1 MKFMFDKLSI
11 KARVTLAT
19 LGIFVLSIW
28 ALSFYASRMLQD
40 DMQRA
45 LGEQQFSTVSFIA
58 AAVNGELAERLQALE
73 DVAAR
78 LGPAILQDAPTMQ
91 TFMEDLPVIPAMFN
105 GGLIVTG
112 ADGTAIADVPFSTG
126 RIGVNYSDSK
136 HVAVA
141 LRDGKSTIGKPIL
154 GKKLGVPI
162 FTIVAPI
169 RNAQGKVIG
178 VLLGVTDLGKP
189 NFLDKLTQ
197 GHYGKMGGY
206 ILVSIADR
214 LVITATDKSRIM
226 QPLAPPGV
234 ILQTDRFLEGFE
246 GYAVYVN
253 PRGQEVL
260 NASKRIAMANWNVAA
275 TLPTAEAFAPVRV
288 MQQRMLLATLFLT
301 LLAGAL
307 SWWTV
312 RRQLG
317 PMLTTVK
324 KLATLAESDQDL
336 QPLPITRQDEIG
348 DLIGGFNRLLEILGH
363 QKKALLESEFRWK
376 YAIEG
381 SGDGLWD
388 WNVPDSTVFFSKA
401 WKEMLGHSE
410 DEVGNGLEEW
420 EKRIHPDDKVD
431 TLATVQA
438 YLDGKTPIYVSEHR
452 VRCKDGN
459 YKWILDRGMV
469 VSRDD
474 DGKPLRLI
482 GTHTDITERKQLE
495 EQIRHLAFYD
505 PLTKLPNRRLLL
517 DRMNQAMMTGKRSG
531 HFVAL
536 MFLDLDNFKPL
547 NDTHGHEAGDLLLME
562 VARRLTNCVREIDTV
577 SRFGGDEFVVL
588 MSDLAADKTE
598 STEQAGIVAEKIRVT
613 LSEPYLLTIKHEGKA
628 DTAVEHH
635 CTSSIGVVVCINHEA
650 SQDDILNWADDAMYQ
665 AKDGGRNTIRFYEAK
680 AQL

>member
-1 MKFMFDKLSI
+1 LKFVFDKLSI
-11 KARVTLAT
+11 KARVTLSA

-40 DMQRA
+40 DIQRA
-45 LGEQQFSTVSFIA
+45 AGEQQFSTVSFIA
-58 AAVNGELAERLQALE
+58 ADVNGELTDRVKALE
-73 DVAAR
+73 NIAGR
-78 LGPAILQDAPTMQ
+78 ISPATLHDTPTLQK
-91 TFMEDLPVIPAMFN
+91 FIEDRVTLQLMFN

-112 ADGTAIADVPFSTG
+112 ADGTAIADVPLSTG
-126 RIGVNYSDSK
+126 RIGVNYSDSG
-136 HVAVA
+136 HVAA
-141 LRDGKSTIGKPIL
+141 TLREGKTTIGKPIL

-169 RNAQGKVIG
+169 RNAQGGVIG
-178 VLLGVTDLGKP
+178 ALLGVTDLGKP

-197 GHYGKMGGY
+197 SHYGKMGGY

-226 QPLAPPGV
+226 QPLAPPGL
-234 ILQTDRFLEGFE
+234 IPQTDRFLEGFE

-253 PRGQEVL
+253 ARGQEVL
-260 NASKRIAMANWNVAA
+260 NASKRIALANWNVAA

-288 MQQRMLLATLFLT
+288 MQQRMLLVTLFLT

-307 SWWTV
+307 NWWTV
-312 RRQLG
+312 RRQLA

-324 KLATLAESDQDL
+324 RLATLSESDQNL

-348 DLIGGFNRLLEILGH
+348 DLIGGFNRLLGILGR
-363 QKKALLESEFRWK
+363 QKKALMESEFRWK

-388 WNVPDSTVFFSKA
+388 WNVTDSTVFFSKA

-410 DEVGNGLEEW
+410 DEVGSGLKEW

-431 TLATVQA
+431 TLAAVQA

-469 VSRDD
+469 VNRDE

-482 GTHTDITERKQLE
+482 GTHEDIPERKRLE

-517 DRMNQAMMTGKRSG
+517 DRMNQAMIANKRSG
-531 HFVAL
+531 HFGAL

-577 SRFGGDEFVVL
+577 SRFGGDEFVVV
-588 MSDLAADKTE
+588 MSDLAANKTE
-598 STEQAGIVAEKIRVT
+598 STKQAGIVAEKIRFT
-613 LSEPYLLTIKHEGKA
+613 LSEPYLLTIKHVGKA
-628 DTAVEHH
+628 DTTVEHH
-635 CTSSIGVVVCINHEA
+635 CTASIGAVVFADREA
-650 SQDDILNWADDAMYQ
+650 SQDDLLKWADAAMYQ
-665 AKDGGRNTIRFYEAK
+665 AKDAGRNAIRFCGVED
-680 AQL
+680 QN